1 MWIFGIFS
9 LFCVLPC
16 SSFFLSELLWTDSSE
31 TEKRGNETTDELK
44 TLKQQNATFNGSI
57 DLIKNADNFTE
68 ESNISREQSS
78 TSAALTVT
86 PPGTNTTENIT
97 ENTIEHHDT
106 ADREEEQKA
115 EERMHIEYIK
125 RQLMAKLRLSSAP
138 VSKSDASVLPLAE
151 LGRGFLQT
159 QHDQGQKKYKPHHFY
174 AKALQI
180 YVIGNDETENCSY
193 RKSAGCYYFDV
204 NGKVPASDVQ
214 KAELWIYKLFYHRD
228 PVVQTFVVSELGRT
242 NRAERKVRP
251 RNIINR
257 FETKIKHGW
266 LKIDVTETVVRWLQK
281 PARNDGISIL
291 CKGCQRKNHKTI
303 FSSKYDSMPFL
314 AITTRKSHR
323 SRRSKRSAPVACSLG
338 YEGCCLAPLEI
349 NFDEI
354 GWTGIIAPKKL
365 NYAYCKGSCNDEI
378 DAHSNHSKMVQE
390 YRYSNV
396 ATDKERREMTPCCA
410 PISFSAQSML
420 IRIDS
425 TVIHQNIPNLIP
437 TACGCL

>member
-1 MWIFGIFS
+1 M
-9 LFCVLPC
+9 
-16 SSFFLSELLWTDSSE
+16 
-31 TEKRGNETTDELK
+31 
-44 TLKQQNATFNGSI
+44 
-57 DLIKNADNFTE
+57 
-68 ESNISREQSS
+68 
-78 TSAALTVT
+78 
-86 PPGTNTTENIT
+86 
-97 ENTIEHHDT
+97 
-106 ADREEEQKA
+106 
-115 EERMHIEYIK
+115 
-125 RQLMAKLRLSSAP
+125 
-138 VSKSDASVLPLAE
+138 
-151 LGRGFLQT
+151 
-159 QHDQGQKKYKPHHFY
+159 
-174 AKALQI
+174 
-180 YVIGNDETENCSY
+180 
-193 RKSAGCYYFDV
+193 
-204 NGKVPASDVQ
+204 PASDVQ

-338 YEGCCLAPLEI
+338 YDGCCLAPLEI

-365 NYAYCKGSCNDEI
+365 NYAYCKGSCNG
-378 DAHSNHSKMVQE
+378 
-390 YRYSNV
+390 R
-396 ATDKERREMTPCCA
+396 C
-410 PISFSAQSML
+410 
-420 IRIDS
+420 
-425 TVIHQNIPNLIP
+425 
-437 TACGCL
+437 

>member
-78 TSAALTVT
+78 TSAALTVI

-97 ENTIEHHDT
+97 ENTIEYHDT
-106 ADREEEQKA
+106 ADKEEEQKA

-180 YVIGNDETENCSY
+180 YVIGNDGKRHFLFFFLMIFIYPILWVYFASEIFY
-193 RKSAGCYYFDV
+193 LKSWFDFTFQSRIV
-204 NGKVPASDVQ
+204 SKLYNICPICVT
-214 KAELWIYKLFYHRD
+214 LW
-228 PVVQTFVVSELGRT
+228 PQE
-242 NRAERKVRP
+242 
-251 RNIINR
+251 
-257 FETKIKHGW
+257 
-266 LKIDVTETVVRWLQK
+266 
-281 PARNDGISIL
+281 
-291 CKGCQRKNHKTI
+291 
-303 FSSKYDSMPFL
+303 
-314 AITTRKSHR
+314 
-323 SRRSKRSAPVACSLG
+323 VAF
-338 YEGCCLAPLEI
+338 
-349 NFDEI
+349 NQF
-354 GWTGIIAPKKL
+354 
-365 NYAYCKGSCNDEI
+365 
-378 DAHSNHSKMVQE
+378 
-390 YRYSNV
+390 
-396 ATDKERREMTPCCA
+396 
-410 PISFSAQSML
+410 
-420 IRIDS
+420 
-425 TVIHQNIPNLIP
+425 
-437 TACGCL
+437 